1 MHTKHLLERNFFF
14 FLLIAWTG
22 IIFYLCLAESSNLP
36 KIAFP
41 LKDKIVHFLFY
52 FIFVFLFAVSLKE
65 RKIIFLRGILIFAI
79 LLGLLIEF
87 MQEMCTKSRSFDW
100 FDVLSNAFGAGLGFF
115 VVNYFLF
122 SKQKNKISL
131 K

>member
-1 MHTKHLLERNFFF
+1 MRTKHLLGRNFFF
-14 FLLIAWTG
+14 FLSIAWTG

-41 LKDKIVHFLFY
+41 LKDKIVHFFFY
-52 FIFVFLFAVSLKE
+52 FIFVLLFAISLK
-65 RKIIFLRGILIFAI
+65 KKKTIFLRRILIFAI

-87 MQEMCTKSRSFDW
+87 MQEMYTKSRSFDW
-100 FDVLSNAFGAGLGFF
+100 FDVLSNAIGAAVGFF

-122 SKQKNKISL
+122 SKQKIKSH
-131 K
+131 